1 MRSIYSRS
9 HLFALNLVHR
19 LPTMSCR
26 ERAVGPVVNDGTGS
40 RSKTKQE
47 PVSRQAPENHAGR
60 KLFWVKDVTIERQL
74 RECGSRRI
82 LATNNQ
88 ELGI

>member
-1 MRSIYSRS
+1 MRSSTRS

-26 ERAVGPVVNDGTGS
+26 ERAVGPVVKKWNDGTGS

-60 KLFWVKDVTIERQL
+60 KLFWVKLGRDNRVTI
-74 RECGSRRI
+74 
-82 LATNNQ
+82 A
-88 ELGI
+88 